1 MNKKV
6 LILAVCL
13 VFSYSSTAYALD
25 LGKIEPR
32 SYLNQPFRAKIK
44 LLSTEGVDVLGLQ
57 IGIASPEVFKRV
69 KIERSE
75 YMDSIT
81 FTPTIE
87 NGKPVILISSNKLMN
102 YPSLNFLIEVN
113 WSDRQLLK
121 EYMVLLN
128 PPILDQNAIAMTNNR
143 TTKEDF
149 ALHTPTKRVAFSDE
163 VVSKRYQT
171 NQTKKYRVIK
181 GDTLYKIAKKLH
193 RKGVHTEQMAMAIFR
208 MNPTAFR
215 KRNMNKLKIGSLLH
229 RPSKR
234 EARKLSYK
242 QAKLAFYQ

>member
-6 LILAVCL
+6 LILAICL
-13 VFSYSSTAYALD
+13 VFSYSSAAYALD
-25 LGKIEPR
+25 LGKIELR

-44 LLSTEGVDVLGLQ
+44 LLSTNGVNILGLRVAV
-57 IGIASPEVFKRV
+57 ASPEVFRRV
-69 KIERSE
+69 NIERSE
-75 YMDSIT
+75 YMDSVI
-81 FTPTIE
+81 FTPAIE

-102 YPSLNFLIEVN
+102 YPFLNFLIEVN
-113 WSDRQLLK
+113 WLDRQLLK

-128 PPILDQNAIAMTNNR
+128 PPILDQSAIAMTNKSIR
-143 TTKEDF
+143 EDF
-149 ALHTPTKRVAFSDE
+149 ALHTPTKKLAFSDE
-163 VVSKRYQT
+163 IISNRY
-171 NQTKKYRVIK
+171 QTKKYRVIK

>member
-6 LILAVCL
+6 LILAVYL
-13 VFSYSSTAYALD
+13 VFSYSSAAYALD

-44 LLSTEGVDVLGLQ
+44 LLSTNGVNILGLRVRV
-57 IGIASPEVFKRV
+57 ASAEVFRRV

-75 YMDSIT
+75 YMDSVI
-81 FTPTIE
+81 FTPTFE

-102 YPSLNFLIEVN
+102 HPFLNFLIEVN
-113 WSDRQLLK
+113 WLDRQLLK

-128 PPILDQNAIAMTNNR
+128 PPILDQSTMAMTNNR
-143 TTKEDF
+143 AIKENIV
-149 ALHTPTKRVAFSDE
+149 LHRPIKKLAFSDK
-163 VVSKRYQT
+163 VISNRSQT
-171 NQTKKYRVIK
+171 EKYRVIK

-208 MNPTAFR
+208 MNPTAFK